1 MYPHFSQRSFSPEV
15 SKIYPTRSI
24 FIKSIISCTKRYDEK
39 LPFNAPFFFY
49 IRNRKPFLCK
59 KLGTVTFDYWAKRV
73 IKESAIKECK
83 KREGKGRQG
92 DKRQRKTRHSVKKKE
107 KKNGIEFTFIIKE
120 KKEAY
125 KSLYAAYLLA
135 TFERA
140 KFLSH
145 RIFSH
150 AVREFG

>member
-1 MYPHFSQRSFSPEV
+1 MQE
-15 SKIYPTRSI
+15 
-24 FIKSIISCTKRYDEK
+24 KR
-39 LPFNAPFFFY
+39 
-49 IRNRKPFLCK
+49 RKRK
-59 KLGTVTFDYWAKRV
+59 AR
-73 IKESAIKECK
+73 
-83 KREGKGRQG
+83 RQEE
-92 DKRQRKTRHSVKKKE
+92 RKTRHSVKKKE